1 MSKPSVMCKNALVRH
16 DNRLCATLAATD
28 HRGWK
33 EGGTLTSSTITRI
46 SEGAWKLRNGTGP
59 RHMHV
64 ETQNTLYII
73 PSDNFLSKE
82 ALKKRISG

>member
-16 DNRLCATLAATD
+16 DNRLWATLAATD

-33 EGGTLTSSTITRI
+33 EGGTLISSTITRI
-46 SEGAWKLRNGTGP
+46 SEGAWKLRNGTDP